1 MARHHSKKRVL
12 RSMIAQQKFDILG
25 LAETWFRADARSHE
39 FDCEGYKVGLY
50 GLSVENVHNL

>member
-1 MARHHSKKRVL
+1 
-12 RSMIAQQKFDILG
+12 MIAQQKFDILG

-50 GLSVENVHNL
+50 CLPVEKVPNS